1 MGGSGTGRIAIYPL
15 TTRVRIDIDGVVVAD
30 TLHALE
36 LLESGYP
43 PRLYVPRADAR
54 MQYLVPSDTHTH
66 CPFKGDASYFHIQ
79 IGETRYED
87 AVWSY
92 EHPLDGVTA
101 IRGCLLFDPRFSEAS
116 VVS

>member
-1 MGGSGTGRIAIYPL
+1 MAVPGEERIAIYPL
-15 TTRVRIDIDGVVVAD
+15 TTRVRIDVDGVTVAD

-36 LLESGYP
+36 LQEQGHP
-43 PRLYVPRADAR
+43 PRLYVPRGDVR
-54 MQYLVPSDTHTH
+54 MQHLVPSDTRSH

-79 IGETRYED
+79 VGETRYED

-92 EHPLDGVTA
+92 EHPLDGVTS